1 MAQLQ
6 SHTTATARDCKGIEG
21 HEELKGMWDNP
32 GKKTATTMKGALG
45 SWGFLVGLGKTKITG
60 LENGLGW
67 KEP

>member
-1 MAQLQ
+1 
-6 SHTTATARDCKGIEG
+6 
-21 HEELKGMWDNP
+21 MWDNP